1 MRGADANVVMFGGG
15 LRAACDAA
23 SPLPGKSRRPGRRV
37 GKCVDF
43 RRRCFAPPDVVT
55 LQRALINPRS
65 TGTPPR
71 PSLPRRAMAARLV
84 CAARALTLGAR
95 APRSALWTDG
105 VRVRPAAL
113 PSVVAVGPR
122 GAAPAPALARFPTL
136 ATPRHALATH
146 RPVSFAAVACRA
158 SSSPDSRF
166 HPPEDDDDDVD
177 ALDDDDDEDAFV
189 DDDFDIA
196 DVPFLVGEGGADGPT
211 EVGVDVLI
219 VDENGGPPSTDD
231 DAFSVDAL
239 AAALEED
246 ARALVRWLVDPP
258 PESVALR
265 RDAFPVRV
273 SYAELS
279 VALCTDAHIRGL
291 NREWRDKDAPTDVLS
306 FPSESFAD
314 VVVLGD
320 CVLSVDTAKRQA
332 KEVGHGLLDECRV
345 LLVHGLLHL
354 AGLDHETGDEDAE
367 RMAACEDELLGLL
380 TRGRLAGG
388 SRGLVSSSLSGA
400 RSRDVGSERE
410 ASSVDARLLGGLG
423 RTAKADCLV
432 LDLDGTLLN
441 SECVITPRT
450 ADAIRDATAAGVLV
464 FVATGKARPAAI
476 RAAAT
481 AGLDG
486 PDGIVSRQSP
496 GVFLQGLDVYGRGGE
511 ALYKA
516 EMPSDVV
523 SDLFAEVYGTRAE
536 GVSRGTTATNL
547 ALTAFCGDEC
557 ATLAAHPLLD
567 QLARKYHE
575 PVSTPWDDVEALL
588 RAARVSFGDA
598 AEESGVRKLLLV
610 AESAAAVDATRP
622 AWEKIVGDRAEVTQ
636 AVPNMLEVLPRGND
650 KARGVATLLA
660 HLGVERSR
668 VVAVGDGEN
677 DVGMLR
683 AAGAGVAMGNAG
695 KLARRA
701 AKYVVERTN
710 DEDGVAEAIR
720 KYVL

>member
-1 MRGADANVVMFGGG
+1 
-15 LRAACDAA
+15 
-23 SPLPGKSRRPGRRV
+23 
-37 GKCVDF
+37 
-43 RRRCFAPPDVVT
+43 
-55 LQRALINPRS
+55 
-65 TGTPPR
+65 
-71 PSLPRRAMAARLV
+71 MAARLV

-95 APRSALWTDG
+95 APRSSRWTDG
-105 VRVRPAAL
+105 ARVRPVAL
-113 PSVVAVGPR
+113 PRTVVALGPR
-122 GAAPAPALARFPTL
+122 ATAPATAPARFPTL

-158 SSSPDSRF
+158 SSSPDARVP
-166 HPPEDDDDDVD
+166 PPEDDDDDD
-177 ALDDDDDEDAFV
+177 LLDDDDDDDDDDAFDDD

-196 DVPFLVGEGGADGPT
+196 DMPFLVGEGGLDGPT

-219 VDENGGPPSTDD
+219 VDENGGPPTTGD
-231 DAFSVDAL
+231 DALPVDAL

-258 PESVALR
+258 PDAVALP
-265 RDAFPVRV
+265 RDAFPARV

-320 CVLSVDTAKRQA
+320 CVISVDTAKRQA
-332 KEVGHGLLDECRV
+332 ADVGHDLLDECRV

-354 AGLDHETGDEDAE
+354 AGLDHETGDDDAE

-380 TRGRLAGG
+380 TDGRLAGG
-388 SRGLVSSSLSGA
+388 SRGLVSSTLSGA
-400 RSRDVGSERE
+400 RTHRLAPSEE
-410 ASSVDARLLGGLG
+410 APKAEKAEPDANGKAKAKTSAPVDARFLGGLG
-423 RTAKADCLV
+423 RTPKADCLV

-441 SECVITPRT
+441 SDCVITPRT
-450 ADAIRDATAAGVLV
+450 ADAIRDATAAGVLI
-464 FVATGKARPAAI
+464 FVATGKARPAAV

-486 PDGIVSRQSP
+486 PDGIVSRESP

-523 SDLFAEVYGTRAE
+523 EELFAEVYGV
-536 GVSRGTTATNL
+536 GRGADANAAAT
-547 ALTAFCGDEC
+547 ALTAFFGDEC

-567 QLARKYHE
+567 ELARKYHE
-575 PVSTPWDDVEALL
+575 PVSTPWEDVEALI
-588 RAARVSFGDA
+588 RAARSAFGGGA
-598 AEESGVRKLLLV
+598 AASGVQKLLLA

-636 AVPNMLEVLPRGND
+636 AVPTMLEVLPRGND

-660 HLGVERSR
+660 HLGVEQSR

-683 AAGAGVAMGNAG
+683 AAGTGVAMGNAG

>member
-1 MRGADANVVMFGGG
+1 MDAF
-15 LRAACDAA
+15 
-23 SPLPGKSRRPGRRV
+23 
-37 GKCVDF
+37 
-43 RRRCFAPPDVVT
+43 
-55 LQRALINPRS
+55 
-65 TGTPPR
+65 
-71 PSLPRRAMAARLV
+71 
-84 CAARALTLGAR
+84 
-95 APRSALWTDG
+95 
-105 VRVRPAAL
+105 
-113 PSVVAVGPR
+113 
-122 GAAPAPALARFPTL
+122 
-136 ATPRHALATH
+136 
-146 RPVSFAAVACRA
+146 
-158 SSSPDSRF
+158 
-166 HPPEDDDDDVD
+166 
-177 ALDDDDDEDAFV
+177 DDDDDEDAFV

-196 DVPFLVGEGGADGPT
+196 DVPFLVGEGGVDGPT

-239 AAALEED
+239 AAALGDD
-246 ARALVRWLVDPP
+246 ARALVRWLVDRPR
-258 PESVALR
+258 SVALR

-332 KEVGHGLLDECRV
+332 AEVGHGLLDECRV

-354 AGLDHETGDEDAE
+354 AGLDHETGVEDAE

-380 TRGRLAGG
+380 TEGRLAGG

-400 RSRDVGSERE
+400 RSSDVGSESE

-441 SECVITPRT
+441 SDCVITPRT
-450 ADAIRDATAAGVLV
+450 ADAIRDAAAAGVLV
-464 FVATGKARPAAI
+464 FVATGKARPAAV

-486 PDGIVSRQSP
+486 PDGIVSRESP

-575 PVSTPWDDVEALL
+575 PVSTPWDDVEASF
-588 RAARVSFGDA
+588 ARRGCRSAA
-598 AEESGVRKLLLV
+598 AEESGVRRLLLV

-668 VVAVGDGEN
+668 VVAVGDGE
-677 DVGMLR
+677 R
-683 AAGAGVAMGNAG
+683 
-695 KLARRA
+695 
-701 AKYVVERTN
+701 
-710 DEDGVAEAIR
+710 
-720 KYVL
+720 